1 MRIGKHVTCVIFA
14 WSVIGILHACIMN
27 SLAIGACFLFNL
39 LVIVY
44 KYIFFLK
51 GEQQKAKYFR
61 TKCVGLKLITL
72 NFYFFIFAEIE
83 IS

>member
-14 WSVIGILHACIMN
+14 WSVIGILHACIMK

-72 NFYFFIFAEIE
+72 NFYLFIFAEIE

>member
-72 NFYFFIFAEIE
+72 NFYLFIFAEIE